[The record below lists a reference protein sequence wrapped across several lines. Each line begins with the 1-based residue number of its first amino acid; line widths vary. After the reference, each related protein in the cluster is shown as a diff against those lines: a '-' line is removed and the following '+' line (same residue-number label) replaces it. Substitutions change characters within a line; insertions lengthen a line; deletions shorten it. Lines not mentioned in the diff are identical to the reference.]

1 MRLQR
6 VDGILFRCAVESHE
20 RRRIAVTGAWRA
32 STAVDLEYDAHGR
45 LTGVGDTPDAHRR
58 TVRKRAL
65 VQDAVHG
72 ACKVHGTDGERNQ
85 RSASSASYVN
95 FGMLDTITIGSLE
108 VRSAQPAA
116 KAGGRSRPPILF
128 VPGYLAT
135 AWVYESYLSFFAD
148 RGYAGFAV
156 NLRGREGS
164 RLPSGTFLGRVTL
177 DDYIAD
183 AREVARWLA
192 ERVGQPIVFG
202 HSMGG
207 LIAQKLGEEGLAR
220 ALVLLSPAPPRGI
233 SVMTPAVLR
242 RQLRYLPALLRSRR
256 IVPRFSDMRALVLNR
271 VPATEQETM
280 FARFVPDSGRAG
292 RDMSLGAVRVDP
304 ERVRA
309 NGCKVLVATSDD
321 DRFIPQRIAQR
332 IAQRYHAP
340 LYIARGHGHL
350 MLQEPGWQEAAE
362 FIAGW
367 LDREVV
373 R

>member
-1 MRLQR
+1 
-6 VDGILFRCAVESHE
+6 
-20 RRRIAVTGAWRA
+20 
-32 STAVDLEYDAHGR
+32 
-45 LTGVGDTPDAHRR
+45 
-58 TVRKRAL
+58 
-65 VQDAVHG
+65 
-72 ACKVHGTDGERNQ
+72 
-85 RSASSASYVN
+85 
-95 FGMLDTITIGSLE
+95 MLDTITIGNLT

-116 KAGGRSRPPILF
+116 KAERGSRPPILF
-128 VPGYLAT
+128 IPGYLAT
-135 AWVYESYLSFFAD
+135 AWVYESYLPFFAD

-156 NLRGREGS
+156 NLRGRDGS
-164 RLPSGTFLGRVTL
+164 GLPAGSDLGRVTL

-183 AREVARWLA
+183 AREVARWLV

-233 SVMTPAVLR
+233 SVMTAGVLR

-256 IVPRFSDMRALVLNR
+256 IVPRFGDMRALVLNR
-271 VPATEQETM
+271 VPAAEQEAI

-292 RDMSLGAVRVDP
+292 REMSFGAVRVDA

-367 LDREVV
+367 LEREIVH
-373 R
+373 